1 MLGDT
6 VYFLDFKNNT
16 VKEGVVYDE
25 HITSS
30 GYPAYQI
37 LTGDNFIQLEQSLC
51 HQVKEH
57 AEQKLLELKPLADEI
72 TELAKSSQAKIDAMR
87 EQLLGKPTL
96 SHLKGI
102 K

>member
-1 MLGDT
+1 MLGNT

-37 LTGDNFIQLEQSLC
+37 LTGDSFIQLEQSLC
-51 HQVKEH
+51 CITKEG

-72 TELAKSSQAKIDAMR
+72 TELAKSSQSKIDNMR
-87 EQLLGKPTL
+87 EQLLGVPTL